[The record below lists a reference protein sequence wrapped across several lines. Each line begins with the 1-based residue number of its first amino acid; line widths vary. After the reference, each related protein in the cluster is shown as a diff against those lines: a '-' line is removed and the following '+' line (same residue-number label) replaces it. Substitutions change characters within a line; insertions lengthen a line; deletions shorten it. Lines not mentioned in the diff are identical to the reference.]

1 MPVQVGPEEKQ
12 YRRLSRALEKYRG
25 QPGVLIQALQEAQE
39 IFGHLPRRVMIHVA
53 NELAVPFAEV
63 YSVVSFYSFFSTV
76 PMGRHRLEV
85 CLGTACYVKGA
96 LDLLEKLREK
106 LELEPGKVSE
116 DGLFS
121 LATTR
126 CVGACSAAPVL
137 KIGEELHGGFD
148 PEGIDALLK
157 ELKRDDTA
165 GPASLKQA
173 PQTSLGRM
181 KDV

>member
-1 MPVQVGPEEKQ
+1 MNEEEGPGNEQ
-12 YRRLSRALEKYRG
+12 YRQLSRALKKYRG
-25 QPGVLIQALQEAQE
+25 KRGVLIQALQEAQE
-39 IFGHLPRRVMIHVA
+39 ICGYLPRRVMIHVA
-53 NELAVPFAEV
+53 GELGIPFAEV
-63 YSVVSFYSFFSTV
+63 YSVVSFYSLFSTV

-106 LELEPGKVSE
+106 LKLEPGRVSP

-137 KIGEELHGGFD
+137 KVGAELHGGFT
-148 PEGIDALLK
+148 PEGIEALLN
-157 ELKRDDTA
+157 ELKEAGSA
-165 GPASLKQA
+165 GPATREQT
-173 PQTSLGRM
+173 PQTSPGRM
-181 KDV
+181 KDI